1 MIINCYDANLN
12 LVGVVEDFI
21 GLKFKRHFTRIG
33 DFEIRLDG
41 NNRTEVGVL
50 SNSTYIKLRDLE
62 CGLITNMVETKTES
76 EYTYTFTGQELKGIA
91 SKRIVVPPSGAETW
105 KISNR
110 TPEYIM
116 YRLLYDHITNPA
128 NANRQIA
135 GTFAPYTESANTI
148 IYETKYTSLANEL
161 TKLAE
166 AHQIGWV
173 ANIEHGQI
181 VWYLIHGVDRTL
193 GQHNNEPL
201 LLGFEFDMLQSLNYS
216 ITTQPTDNM
225 AYVLGYGEGASRPL
239 VLVGNNNTGL
249 DRQEVYVD
257 ARNSED
263 NALAEV
269 GEETIASYGD
279 TTIVNVKPIYEA
291 RKYYKQI
298 YDVGD
303 YGTLIEQNLNLQLT
317 EACAIWEE
325 NQYKLELVFGYN
337 GKNLAGALKRYT
349 ANFITVLQQDPIIRS

>member
-41 NNRTEVGVL
+41 NNRSEVGIL
-50 SNSTYIKLRDLE
+50 ANSTYIKLRDYE
-62 CGLITNMVETKTES
+62 CGYITGMTETKAE
-76 EYTYTFTGQELKGIA
+76 EDYTYTFTGQELKGLA
-91 SKRIVVPPSGAETW
+91 AKRIVVPPSGEETW
-105 KISNR
+105 KIADRS
-110 TPEYIM
+110 PEYIM
-116 YRLLYDHITNPA
+116 YRLINDHLLNPQNTN
-128 NANRQIA
+128 RKID
-135 GTFAPYTESANTI
+135 GTFAAYTESADTI
-148 IYETKYTSLANEL
+148 IYETKYTKLDDEL
-161 TKLAE
+161 IKLAE

-173 ANIEHGQI
+173 ANIEHGAI
-181 VWYLIHGVDRTL
+181 VWHLIHGVDRTL

-216 ITTQPTDNM
+216 INTKPTDNM
-225 AYVLGYGEGASRPL
+225 AYVLGYGEGANRPQ
-239 VLVGNNNTGL
+239 VMVGDTHTGIS
-249 DRQEVYVD
+249 RQEVYVD

-263 NALAEV
+263 DAL
-269 GEETIASYGD
+269 EEYGKEQIASYGD
-279 TTIVNVKPIYEA
+279 DVIVNVKPIYEA

-303 YGTLIEQNLNLQLT
+303 YGTLIEQSLNLQLT
-317 EACAIWEE
+317 ECCAIWENNE
-325 NQYKLELVFGYN
+325 YKLEFVFGYN
-337 GKNLAGALKRYT
+337 GRNLAGALKRYT